1 MSGFNR
7 FKGGKLP
14 PKRHLKMPA
23 LGDFL
28 DKATTWPAVPAQGWE
43 FPVDP
48 SAWGMLGNGPDSS
61 NPPACPDGVGDCAP
75 AGILHLIQAQSANT
89 GNPLHA
95 TTDQALAL
103 YTAVTGFNPND
114 PDSDQGTVLTDL
126 LSYVKTNGVEMTDA
140 TGKTV
145 TVEVVGSA
153 SLDIS
158 SIAQMRY
165 GTYVLGGSYLGI
177 NCPQQCEDDTA
188 NWNFASGLP
197 IAGGHCIPRLGE
209 GADGG
214 QIISWGLKIPASN
227 GFLLS
232 YLDEGY
238 CLITKAWLNAQN
250 QSPTGLD
257 LNSLLA
263 AMKSL

>member
-1 MSGFNR
+1 MSGFYR

-14 PKRHLKMPA
+14 PKRLMKMPA

-28 DKATTWPAVPAQGWE
+28 DKATVWPMVPAQGWE

-48 SAWGMLGNGPDSS
+48 SDWGMLGNDQY
-61 NPPACPDGVGDCAP
+61 GDCAE
-75 AGILHLIQAQSANT
+75 AGILHMIQAQSANT

-177 NCPQQCEDDTA
+177 NCPQQCEDDTN

-257 LNSLLA
+257 LNALLA
-263 AMKSL
+263 AQKAI